1 MGCPCRFA
9 SSGASRTRAHEADEG
24 VDGVFLTE
32 EKLFRRIQELDSHR
46 YRDLRRLDEW
56 QFLLDPRGQVG
67 ERPPVLTGAKTVRV
81 GDRWSG
87 RDLYA
92 WLARTV
98 AIPAEWAGRR
108 VVGLFDFGTTGGGT
122 NSGFESLLFVHE
134 LPYQGV
140 DSKHQEVF
148 FAPDA
153 AGTSV
158 PLCFRIWSGLDAGR
172 RSGPLE
178 HKIRRADMGWLDED
192 TDDLFYTSSAMLMTV
207 RSLDPHSTDRID
219 LLRIL
224 DTAFRLIDWSHPGSD
239 RFYES
244 VRTARTQLRDG
255 LDRCEKHGAVTAHCV
270 GHTHIDVAWLWRL
283 KHTRE
288 KAARSFSTVLRLMEL
303 FPEYI
308 FLQTQPQLY
317 DYVKQDYPE
326 IYEGIRKR
334 VAERRWEAGGA
345 MWLEADCNLTSG
357 ESLVRQILFGTRFF
371 QREFGQKCTYLWLP
385 DVFGYSWALPQ
396 ILKKSGIRS
405 FMTTKISWNQYNRMP
420 HDTFIWR
427 GMDGS
432 EILAHFVTTP
442 EPGQRADRWRYT
454 YNGQLTAETV
464 QGAWTAYRDKEVN
477 RELLIVYGY
486 GDGGGGVNREM
497 LEFRRRLDEMPG
509 LARVIP
515 GRADDY
521 FARLEETVAA
531 ADGYVHTW
539 DGELYLEYHR
549 GTYTSQASN
558 KRMNRKLELALRETE
573 WLSVLSGLAAGGAE
587 RNRVG
592 QSLRVRTLQEQVWQE
607 QLNEGWKIVLR
618 NQFHDIIPGSSIHE
632 VYEDSRAEYAQ
643 ASAIVE
649 RVWREAAGRLITDQ
663 VRSVAVFNSAGW
675 RRSSLVRV
683 SADTVGEG
691 GHFEDETGEIL
702 AAQRVGGEW
711 WVRTPEVKSLGVAGI
726 RFAPGEPA
734 QDASSFQLRDRGITT
749 PYYIL
754 EWNDR
759 GQLVRVYDRRFDREV
774 LRAGARGNVL
784 QVFEDKPLVHDA
796 WDVDIFY
803 QEKMREVEDLQGV
816 ETLADGPLAAGVR
829 FSWRYGDSVITQD
842 LWVYAHSPRIDFVT
856 KVRWAERQQ
865 LLKVAFPVSVRATEA
880 TYDIQFGHTKR
891 PTHWNT
897 SWDQARFESV
907 GHQWADIGEEN
918 YGVALANDCKYGYD
932 IKDGI
937 LRLSLIKSAI
947 HPDHLADQGDH
958 EFTYSLIPHGGSWLD
973 AGIARQAWD
982 LNSPLRAETG
992 RAGGTGSLFRIS
1004 LAETMVDAG
1013 KLAEVMVDAVKPA
1026 EDEKDGRIVL
1036 RLHEFGGGRRRIA
1049 VDSDWKIRSWQECNL
1064 IEEPAGERSDAPF
1077 AFEILSFEIKTFLVE
1092 IEPDGAAA
1100 PPVG

>member
-1 MGCPCRFA
+1 MFFA
-9 SSGASRTRAHEADEG
+9 
-24 VDGVFLTE
+24 E
-32 EKLFRRIQELDSHR
+32 EKISRRIQELESYR
-46 YRDLRRLDEW
+46 YRDVRGLDEW
-56 QFLLDPRGQVG
+56 EFLLDPQGRVA
-67 ERPPVLTGAKTVRV
+67 ERPPTLIGAKTVRV
-81 GDRWSG
+81 GDRWAG
-87 RDLYA
+87 WDLYA

-98 AIPAEWAGRR
+98 AVPEEWAGRR
-108 VVGLFDFGTTGGGT
+108 IVGLFDFGTTGGGT
-122 NSGFESLLFVHE
+122 NSGFESLLFVDGR
-134 LPYQGV
+134 PYQGV

-148 FAPDA
+148 FAPAA
-153 AGTSV
+153 AGTSL
-158 PLCFRIWSGLDAGR
+158 PLSFRVWSGLDGGR
-172 RSGPLE
+172 RAGPIE
-178 HKIRRADMGWLDED
+178 HKIRRADLAWLDED
-192 TDDLFYTSSAMLMTV
+192 ADDMYYTSAAMLMTI
-207 RSLDPHSTDRID
+207 RGLDADSTERLD
-219 LLRIL
+219 LLHMLDAALRRIE
-224 DTAFRLIDWSHPGSD
+224 WSSPGSE
-239 RFYES
+239 RFYAS
-244 VRTARTQLRDG
+244 VRTARTQLRDALG
-255 LDRCEKHGAVTAHCV
+255 RCDKRGAVTAHCV

-326 IYEGIRKR
+326 IYESIRKR
-334 VAERRWEAGGA
+334 VAEGRWEAGGA

-420 HDTFIWR
+420 HDTFVWR

-442 EPGQRADRWRYT
+442 EPGQHADRWRYT
-454 YNGQLTAETV
+454 YNGALTAETV
-464 QGAWTAYRDKEVN
+464 QGAWTAYRDKDVN
-477 RELLIVYGY
+477 RDLLIAYGY

-509 LARVIP
+509 LPRVVT

-521 FARLEETVAA
+521 FARLEDTVAA

-549 GTYTSQASN
+549 GTYTSQAFN

-573 WLSVLSGLAAGGAE
+573 WLSVLSGLALRAAGQGAVE
-587 RNRVG
+587 QAGKTRP
-592 QSLRVRTLQEQVWQE
+592 LQGS
-607 QLNEGWKIVLR
+607 LNECWKIVLR
-618 NQFHDIIPGSSIHE
+618 NQFHDIIPGSSIRE
-632 VYEDSRAEYAQ
+632 VYEDSREEYAQ

-649 RVWREAAGRLITDQ
+649 GAWRHAAGRLTSDATP
-663 VRSVAVFNSAGW
+663 AVTVLNSASW
-675 RRSSLVRV
+675 PRSSMVRV
-683 SADTVGEG
+683 PADVAGVAG
-691 GHFEDETGEIL
+691 GHFEDEAGEVL
-702 AAQRVGGEW
+702 TAQRVGGEW
-711 WVRTPEVKSLGVAGI
+711 WVRTPEVEPLGAANIHVVSGTSS
-726 RFAPGEPA
+726 
-734 QDASSFQLRDRGITT
+734 QDASPFVLGDRSITT
-749 PYYIL
+749 PHYVL
-754 EWNDR
+754 EWNGQ
-759 GQLVRVYDRRFDREV
+759 GQLVRIHDRRFDREV
-774 LRAGARGNVL
+774 LRAGGRGNIL
-784 QVFEDKPLVHDA
+784 QVFEDKPLAHDA
-796 WDVDIFY
+796 WDIDIYY
-803 QEKMREVEDLQGV
+803 QEKMREVDDVVGI
-816 ETLADGPLAAGVR
+816 ETLSAGPLAAGVR
-829 FSWRYGDSVITQD
+829 FSWRYGDSAITQD
-842 LWVYAHSPRIDFVT
+842 LWVYAHSPRIDFST
-856 KVRWAERQQ
+856 KVQWAERQQ

-932 IKDGI
+932 IKDGV

-947 HPDHLADQGDH
+947 HPDHQADQGEH

-973 AGIARQAWD
+973 AGIVQEAWD

-992 RAGGTGSLFRIS
+992 CAGWTGSLFRIHC
-1004 LAETMVDAG
+1004 
-1013 KLAEVMVDAVKPA
+1013 AEVMVDAVKPA
-1026 EDEKDGRIVL
+1026 EDERDGRIVL

-1049 VDSDWKIRSWQECNL
+1049 VDSAWKIRSWQECNL
-1064 IEEPAGERSDAPF
+1064 MEEPLGDSVGDAF
-1077 AFEILSFEIKTFLVE
+1077 AFDILPFEIKTFLVE
-1092 IEPDGAAA
+1092 LEAPGREGSSMDG
-1100 PPVG
+1100 V